1 MNSPLTSTA
10 GTIKASHTFYR
21 ALWKKSVFLGVVCS
35 VNIDKYAPQNQE
47 DGSQ

>member
-10 GTIKASHTFYR
+10 GAIKASQTFNR
-21 ALWKKSVFLGVVCS
+21 ALWKKCVFLGVVCS
-35 VNIDKYAPQNQE
+35 VNIDKYSPQKQE